1 MIVLNKI
8 GTWVQLKVVD
18 PLIQILRRGT
28 EPDQLALSAAVG
40 FTLGIFPIC
49 GVPIFLCGVAIALLG
64 PLCHAPSVM
73 LANFVITP
81 IEISLIVPFLRFG
94 EFITGGQHFA
104 LTPDALKKVLTGQA
118 SYEVLQSVLHALLG
132 WLIAAPFIM
141 AILYVVLRPCCRLLV
156 RKFGSIPLSPKKSD
170 LPEMEIILKVRD
182 V

>member
-8 GTWVQLKVVD
+8 WTWVQLKVVD

-28 EPDQLALSAAVG
+28 EPDQLALSAVVG

-94 EFITGGQHFA
+94 EFITGVQYFP

-118 SYEVLQSVLHALLG
+118 SYEVLQSVLHVLLG
-132 WLIAAPFIM
+132 WLIAALFIM
-141 AILYVVLRPCCRLLV
+141 AVLYLVLLSASLV
-156 RKFGSIPLSPKKSD
+156 ATPQVLGSLICQKWKSS
-170 LPEMEIILKVRD
+170 
-182 V
+182 